1 MKRKEKEKQGSPAW
15 MVIYTDMMTLL
26 LVFFVILLSM
36 AIFDKI
42 KIEKAAGSIKASLG
56 VLRQGSKVK
65 IKKETIISE
74 DEIVEEIQS
83 TEKRISGLINYIESV
98 ELKNFISIVKT
109 DRGISVRILDS
120 VLFRSGYAELMN
132 SAVPI
137 LEKIASVGKNS
148 PYDILVEGHT
158 DDVPIHL
165 ARFPSNWELSTSR
178 AVSVVKFMIRVGVK
192 PEKLSAVGYSKY
204 HPIVPNITPGNRAV
218 NRRVEINFI
227 DPMFSLSG
235 KNIFK

>member
-1 MKRKEKEKQGSPAW
+1 MKRKKKENQGALAW
-15 MVIYTDMMTLL
+15 MVTYSDMLTLL

-36 AIFDKI
+36 AIFDKV

-56 VLRQGSKVK
+56 VLKQGSKVK

-83 TEKRISGLINYIESV
+83 TDKRISGLINYIESV

-158 DDVPIHL
+158 DDVPIHS

-227 DPMFSLSG
+227 DPMFSVSG

>member
-1 MKRKEKEKQGSPAW
+1 MKRKKKENQGALAW
-15 MVIYTDMMTLL
+15 MVTYSDMLTLL

-83 TEKRISGLINYIESV
+83 TDKRISGLINYIESV

-158 DDVPIHL
+158 DDVPIHS

-227 DPMFSLSG
+227 DPMFSVSG